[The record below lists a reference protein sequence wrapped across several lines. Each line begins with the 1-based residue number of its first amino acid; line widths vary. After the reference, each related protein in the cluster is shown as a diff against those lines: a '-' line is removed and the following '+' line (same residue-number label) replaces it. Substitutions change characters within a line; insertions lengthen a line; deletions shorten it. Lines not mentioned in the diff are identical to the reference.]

1 MKKLNKKRVAL
12 LTACVVSAVA
22 HMGFAAEAEDMDAYE
37 GADYVVT
44 ATKTQI
50 EKKEVPVAVEVIT
63 EQKIKD
69 LGAYSVQDALRL
81 AANVD
86 VQDNGMTGNQVQLRG
101 NSTMH
106 TLILIDGKRMA
117 AENTQSSQN
126 AYELKR
132 INISDVERIEVIRG
146 NGSALYGSDAMGGV
160 INIIT
165 KKATTPSISV
175 NMHTGT
181 KDEATSFMY
190 SSGKQGKLSLKLGG
204 GIEKVRK
211 IDSGVYKSYS
221 KDSRTGKITS
231 TDASSTNMYGTRRF
245 LNTGLNYAFDD
256 NHSLDFDMN
265 FMREQLKSFSW
276 NSMGTDYTNTGT
288 MAPFLTKQAAP
299 AALKAMLT
307 KPIAD
312 GGKFG
317 LTEGTP
323 RYTAMYNAMYDE
335 FYAQMLESMK
345 EKYGDMALP
354 VKYPMLSSHFYDNNR
369 SDYSLGYNGKD
380 GKHDYNFRT
389 YFSELRKENT
399 SWYKNLNTNATK
411 FVDFDMNNYKQ
422 LVVEGKDSYKM
433 DDSNTLTFG
442 AEYKKDT
449 MNGTHLQGR
458 GSGVHDITVNG
469 KSKTSS
475 EVSSETAA
483 VYLQDELKVGD
494 KLLLIPAVR
503 IDHHDSFGTH
513 TSPKLGA
520 TYKLSENAR
529 LKANWG
535 KGYRAPT
542 LYELYAQMEKVGM
555 APMPV
560 NVIGNPD
567 LQPEESTNFD
577 FGFEAEKG
585 KTTGK
590 VTYYHNKI
598 KNMIDGGDYDPVK
611 LAQNIIWSEYINR
624 GEVEI
629 SGLESEIG
637 YNFDEHW
644 SLRGVYNYM
653 DAKDLQSGERLAY
666 RARHNGLVQLTYTD
680 AKENPLTVNL
690 YNRYYFN
697 YHQTNSEGYQND
709 YSYSTTGLIVSKQFN
724 KNYRVY
730 AGVDN
735 IFNKS
740 FLYDTYH
747 TYSIDGRT
755 WRVGAEMT
763 F

>member
-1 MKKLNKKRVAL
+1 MRNLNKKKIAL
-12 LTACVVSAVA
+12 LTACVVSAVG
-22 HMGFAAEAEDMDAYE
+22 HMAFAAEADNYDEYS

-44 ATKTQI
+44 ATKTQL
-50 EKKEVPVAVEVIT
+50 EKKEVPQSVEVIT
-63 EQKIKD
+63 EQKIKE

-81 AANVD
+81 ANNID
-86 VQDNGMTGNQVQLRG
+86 VQDNGMTGNQVQMRG

-106 TLILIDGKRMA
+106 TLILVDGKRMA
-117 AENTQSSQN
+117 AENTQSSKN

-132 INISDVERIEVIRG
+132 INISDVERIEIIRS
-146 NGSALYGSDAMGGV
+146 NGSALYGSDAIGGV

-165 KKATTPSISV
+165 KKSTTPSISV

-190 SSGKQGKLSLKLGG
+190 SSGKQGKLSLKIGG

-211 IDSGVYKSYS
+211 LDSGVYKNYS
-221 KDSRTGKITS
+221 KNTTTGAVTS

-245 LNTGLNYAFDD
+245 LNTGLSYAFDD

-276 NSMGTDYTNTGT
+276 SSMATDYTETQMTTLLG
-288 MAPFLTKQAAP
+288 FLRKQAIAGGAP
-299 AALKAMLT
+299 AAMVNSQVFVNGLLK
-307 KPIAD
+307 K
-312 GGKFG
+312 G
-317 LTEGTP
+317 
-323 RYTAMYNAMYDE
+323 YTMEQLNA
-335 FYAQMLESMK
+335 SMPDPTTIK
-345 EKYGDMALP
+345 
-354 VKYPMLSSHFYDNNR
+354 KYPQLSSHFYDNTR

-389 YFSELRKENT
+389 YFSELRKDNT
-399 SWYKNLNTNATK
+399 SWYKNLNTNADK
-411 FVDFDMNNYKQ
+411 FVDFDQNNYKQ

-433 DDSNTLTFG
+433 DDNNTLTFG
-442 AEYKKDT
+442 AEYKKDI
-449 MNGTHLQGR
+449 MNGTHLKGR
-458 GSGVHDITVNG
+458 GTDQHDVTVNG

-483 VYLQDELKVGD
+483 VYLQNEWKIGD

-529 LKANWG
+529 MKANWG

-542 LYELYAQMEKVGM
+542 LYELYSQMEKVGM

-567 LQPEESTNFD
+567 LQPEKSTNFD

-585 KTTGK
+585 KVNGK

-598 KNMIDGGDYDPVK
+598 KNMIDGGDYDPDK
-611 LAQNIIWSEYINR
+611 LAQNIIWSKYINR

-629 SGLESEIG
+629 KGLESEIG

-644 SLRGVYNYM
+644 SVRGVYNYL
-653 DAKDLQSGERLAY
+653 DAKDLETGDRLAY
-666 RARHNGLVQLTYTD
+666 RARHNGLIQLTYTD

-697 YHQTNSEGYQND
+697 YHQSNTDGYQQD
-709 YSYSTTGLIVSKQFN
+709 YSYSTTGLTVSKQFN

>member
-1 MKKLNKKRVAL
+1 MRNLNKKKIAL
-12 LTACVVSAVA
+12 LTACVVSAVG
-22 HMGFAAEAEDMDAYE
+22 HMAFAAEADNYDEYS

-44 ATKTQI
+44 ATKTQL
-50 EKKEVPVAVEVIT
+50 EKKEVPQSVEVIT
-63 EQKIKD
+63 EQKIKE

-81 AANVD
+81 ANNID
-86 VQDNGMTGNQVQLRG
+86 VQDNGMTGNQVQMRG

-106 TLILIDGKRMA
+106 TLILVDGKRMA

-132 INISDVERIEVIRG
+132 INISDVERIEIIRS
-146 NGSALYGSDAMGGV
+146 NGSALYGSDAIGGV

-165 KKATTPSISV
+165 KKSTTPSISV

-190 SSGKQGKLSLKLGG
+190 SSGKQGKLSLKIGG

-211 IDSGVYKSYS
+211 LDSGVYKNYS
-221 KDSRTGKITS
+221 KNTTTGAVTS

-245 LNTGLNYAFDD
+245 LNTGLSYAFDD

-276 NSMGTDYTNTGT
+276 SSMATDYTETQMTTLLG
-288 MAPFLTKQAAP
+288 FLRKQAIAGGAP
-299 AALKAMLT
+299 AAMVNSQVFVNGLLK
-307 KPIAD
+307 K
-312 GGKFG
+312 G
-317 LTEGTP
+317 
-323 RYTAMYNAMYDE
+323 YTMEQLNA
-335 FYAQMLESMK
+335 SMPDPTTIK
-345 EKYGDMALP
+345 
-354 VKYPMLSSHFYDNNR
+354 KYPQLSSHFYDNTR

-389 YFSELRKENT
+389 YFSELRKDNT
-399 SWYKNLNTNATK
+399 SWYKNLNTNADK
-411 FVDFDMNNYKQ
+411 FVDFDQNNYKQ

-433 DDSNTLTFG
+433 DDNNTLTFG
-442 AEYKKDT
+442 AEYKKDI
-449 MNGTHLQGR
+449 MNGTHLKGR
-458 GSGVHDITVNG
+458 GTDQHDVTVNG

-483 VYLQDELKVGD
+483 VYLQNEWKIGD

-529 LKANWG
+529 VKANWG

-542 LYELYAQMEKVGM
+542 LYELYSQMEKVGM

-585 KTTGK
+585 KVNGK

-598 KNMIDGGDYDPVK
+598 KNMIDGGDYDPDK
-611 LAQNIIWSEYINR
+611 LAQNIIWSKYINR

-629 SGLESEIG
+629 KGLESEIG

-644 SLRGVYNYM
+644 SVRGVYNYL
-653 DAKDLQSGERLAY
+653 DAKDLETGDRLAY
-666 RARHNGLVQLTYTD
+666 RARHNGLIQLTYTD

-697 YHQTNSEGYQND
+697 YHQSNTDGYQQD
-709 YSYSTTGLIVSKQFN
+709 YSYSITGLTVSKQFN

>member
-1 MKKLNKKRVAL
+1 MRNLNKKKIAL
-12 LTACVVSAVA
+12 LTACVVSAVG
-22 HMGFAAEAEDMDAYE
+22 HMAFAAEADNYDEYS

-44 ATKTQI
+44 ATKTQL
-50 EKKEVPVAVEVIT
+50 EKKEVPQSVEVIT
-63 EQKIKD
+63 EQKIKE

-81 AANVD
+81 ANNID
-86 VQDNGMTGNQVQLRG
+86 VQDNGMTGNQVQMRG

-106 TLILIDGKRMA
+106 TLILVDGKRMA
-117 AENTQSSQN
+117 AENTQSSKN

-132 INISDVERIEVIRG
+132 INISDVERIEIIRS
-146 NGSALYGSDAMGGV
+146 NGSALYGSDAIGGV

-165 KKATTPSISV
+165 KKSTTPSISV

-190 SSGKQGKLSLKLGG
+190 SSGRQGKLSLKIGG

-211 IDSGVYKSYS
+211 LDSGVYKSYS
-221 KDSRTGKITS
+221 KNTKTGAVTS

-245 LNTGLNYAFDD
+245 LNTGLSYAFDD

-276 NSMGTDYTNTGT
+276 NSMATDYTETQMTTLLG
-288 MAPFLTKQAAP
+288 FLRKQAIAGGAP
-299 AALKAMLT
+299 AAMVNSQVFVK
-307 KPIAD
+307 
-312 GGKFG
+312 G
-317 LTEGTP
+317 LLNKG
-323 RYTAMYNAMYDE
+323 YTMEQLNA
-335 FYAQMLESMK
+335 SMPDPTTIK
-345 EKYGDMALP
+345 
-354 VKYPMLSSHFYDNNR
+354 KYPQISSHFYNNTR

-389 YFSELRKENT
+389 YFSELRKDNT
-399 SWYKNLNTNATK
+399 SWYKNLNTNADK
-411 FVDFDMNNYKQ
+411 FVDFDQNNYKQ

-433 DDSNTLTFG
+433 DDNNTLTFG
-442 AEYKKDT
+442 AEYKKDI
-449 MNGTHLQGR
+449 MNGTHLKGR
-458 GSGVHDITVNG
+458 GTDQHDVTVNG

-483 VYLQDELKVGD
+483 VYLQNEWKIGD

-529 LKANWG
+529 VKANWG

-542 LYELYAQMEKVGM
+542 LYELYSQMEKVGM

-585 KTTGK
+585 KVSGK
-590 VTYYHNKI
+590 VTYYQNKI
-598 KNMIDGGDYDPVK
+598 KNMIDGGDYDPDK
-611 LAQNIIWSEYINR
+611 LAQNIIWSKYINR

-629 SGLESEIG
+629 KGLESEIG

-644 SLRGVYNYM
+644 SVRGVYNYL
-653 DAKDLQSGERLAY
+653 DAKDLENGDRLAY
-666 RARHNGLVQLTYTD
+666 RARHNGLIQLTYTD

-697 YHQTNSEGYQND
+697 YHQSNTDGYQQD
-709 YSYSTTGLIVSKQFN
+709 YSYSTTGLTVSKQFN

>member
-1 MKKLNKKRVAL
+1 AL
-12 LTACVVSAVA
+12 LTACVVSAVG
-22 HMGFAAEAEDMDAYE
+22 HMAFAAEADNYDEYS

-44 ATKTQI
+44 ATKTQL
-50 EKKEVPVAVEVIT
+50 EKKEVPQSVEVIT
-63 EQKIKD
+63 EQKIKE

-81 AANVD
+81 ANNID

-106 TLILIDGKRMA
+106 TLILVDGKRMA

-132 INISDVERIEVIRG
+132 INISDVERIEIIRS
-146 NGSALYGSDAMGGV
+146 NGSALYGSDAIGGV

-165 KKATTPSISV
+165 KKSTTPSISV

-190 SSGKQGKLSLKLGG
+190 SSGKQGKLSLKIGG

-211 IDSGVYKSYS
+211 LDSGVYKNYS
-221 KDSRTGKITS
+221 KNTTTGAVTS

-245 LNTGLNYAFDD
+245 LNTGLSYAFDD

-276 NSMGTDYTNTGT
+276 NSMATDYTETQMTTLLG
-288 MAPFLTKQAAP
+288 FLRKQAIAGGAP
-299 AALKAMLT
+299 AAMVNSQAFVK
-307 KPIAD
+307 
-312 GGKFG
+312 G
-317 LTEGTP
+317 LLNKG
-323 RYTAMYNAMYDE
+323 YTMEQLNA
-335 FYAQMLESMK
+335 SMPDPTTIK
-345 EKYGDMALP
+345 
-354 VKYPMLSSHFYDNNR
+354 KYPQLSSHFYDNTR

-389 YFSELRKENT
+389 YFSELRKDNT
-399 SWYKNLNTNATK
+399 SWYKNLNTNADK
-411 FVDFDMNNYKQ
+411 FVDFDQNNYKQ

-433 DDSNTLTFG
+433 DDNNTLTFG
-442 AEYKKDT
+442 AEYKKDI
-449 MNGTHLQGR
+449 MNGTHLKGR
-458 GSGVHDITVNG
+458 GTDQHDVTVNG

-483 VYLQDELKVGD
+483 VYLQNEWKIGD

-529 LKANWG
+529 VKANWG

-542 LYELYAQMEKVGM
+542 LYELYSQMEKVGM

-585 KTTGK
+585 KVSGK
-590 VTYYHNKI
+590 VTYYQNKI
-598 KNMIDGGDYDPVK
+598 KNMIDGGDYDPDK
-611 LAQNIIWSEYINR
+611 LAQNIIWSKYINR

-629 SGLESEIG
+629 KGLESEIG

-644 SLRGVYNYM
+644 SVRGVYNYL
-653 DAKDLQSGERLAY
+653 DAKDLETGDRLAY
-666 RARHNGLVQLTYTD
+666 RARHNGLIQLTYTD

-697 YHQTNSEGYQND
+697 YHQSNTDGYQQD

>member
-1 MKKLNKKRVAL
+1 MRNLNKKKIAL
-12 LTACVVSAVA
+12 LTACVVSAVG
-22 HMGFAAEAEDMDAYE
+22 HMAFAAEADNYDEYS

-63 EQKIKD
+63 AQKIKD

-81 AANVD
+81 ASNVD
-86 VQDNGMTGNQVQLRG
+86 VQDNGMTGNQVMLRG
-101 NSTMH
+101 NDTMH

-132 INISDVERIEVIRG
+132 INIADVERIEVIRG

-165 KKATTPSISV
+165 KKATTPSMSIA
-175 NMHTGT
+175 MHTGS
-181 KDEATSFMY
+181 KDEATSFSY
-190 SSGKQGKLSLKLGG
+190 ASGRQGKVAVKIGG

-221 KDSRTGKITS
+221 SKGKQSDEIGKYN
-231 TDASSTNMYGTRRF
+231 DASTTNMYGTRRF
-245 LNTGLNYAFDD
+245 LNTGINYAFDD
-256 NHSLDFDMN
+256 NHDLDFTMN
-265 FMREQLKSFSW
+265 FMREQLKSDSW
-276 NSMGTDYTNTGT
+276 NSYGADYTNCQMTTLGE
-288 MAPFLTKQAAP
+288 FI
-299 AALKAMLT
+299 KAMTGKDLST
-307 KPIAD
+307 MPPDVANKILA
-312 GGKFG
+312 KFG
-317 LTEGTP
+317 D
-323 RYTAMYNAMYDE
+323 YTVDNLND
-335 FYAQMLESMK
+335 SMPNPMTIQ
-345 EKYGDMALP
+345 Y
-354 VKYPMLSSHFYDNNR
+354 YPMRSLHFYDNNR
-369 SDYSLGYNGKD
+369 SDFSLGFNGKD
-380 GKHDYNFRT
+380 GKHDYNVRA

-399 SWYKNLNTNATK
+399 SHYINLNTNTK
-411 FVDFDMNNYKQ
+411 KDVDFDQNNYKQ

-433 DDSNTLTFG
+433 DDNNTLTWG

-449 MNGTHLQGR
+449 MDGTHLR
-458 GSGVHDITVNG
+458 DSGSNLKYLTINGIT
-469 KSKTSS
+469 KPSS
-475 EVSSETAA
+475 EVSSETVAL
-483 VYLQDELKVGD
+483 YLQDELRVGN

-503 IDHHDSFGTH
+503 VDHHDSFGTH
-513 TSPKLGA
+513 TSPKIGA
-520 TYKLSENAR
+520 TYSMSDNAR
-529 LKANWG
+529 IKANYG

-542 LYELYAQMEKVGM
+542 LYELYSKMEKSGM
-555 APMPV
+555 APMTV
-560 NVIGNPD
+560 HVLGNPD
-567 LQPEESTNFD
+567 LNPETSTNFD
-577 FGFEAEKG
+577 LGFETELG
-585 KTTGK
+585 KLNSK
-590 VTYYHNKI
+590 VTYYHNDI
-598 KNMIDGGDYDPVK
+598 KNMIDGDDYTGPETIT
-611 LAQNIIWSEYINR
+611 NPGIWSKYVNY
-624 GEVEI
+624 GKVKI
-629 SGLESEIG
+629 SGLETEFG

-644 SLRGVYNYM
+644 SLRTVYNYL
-653 DAKDLQSGERLAY
+653 DAKDQQSGNRLAY
-666 RARHNGLVQLTYTD
+666 RARHNGLVQLTWTD

-690 YNRYYFN
+690 YNRYYFD
-697 YHQTNSEGYQND
+697 YHQSNSANYQHD
-709 YSYSTTGLIVSKQFN
+709 YSFSTTGLTVSKQFN

>member
-1 MKKLNKKRVAL
+1 MRNLNKKKIAL
-12 LTACVVSAVA
+12 LTACVVSAVG
-22 HMGFAAEAEDMDAYE
+22 HMAFAAEADDYDEYS

-44 ATKTQI
+44 ATKTQL
-50 EKKEVPVAVEVIT
+50 EKKEVPQSVEVIT
-63 EQKIKD
+63 EQKIKE

-81 AANVD
+81 ANNID

-106 TLILIDGKRMA
+106 TLILVDGKRMA

-132 INISDVERIEVIRG
+132 INISDVERIEIIRS
-146 NGSALYGSDAMGGV
+146 NGSALYGSDAIGGV

-165 KKATTPSISV
+165 KKSTTPSISV

-190 SSGKQGKLSLKLGG
+190 SSGKQGKLSLKIGG

-211 IDSGVYKSYS
+211 LDSGVYKNYS
-221 KDSRTGKITS
+221 KNTTTGAVTS

-245 LNTGLNYAFDD
+245 LNTGLSYAFDD

-276 NSMGTDYTNTGT
+276 NNMATDYTETQMTTLLG
-288 MAPFLTKQAAP
+288 FLRKQAIAGGAP
-299 AALKAMLT
+299 AAMVNSQAFVK
-307 KPIAD
+307 
-312 GGKFG
+312 G
-317 LTEGTP
+317 LLNKG
-323 RYTAMYNAMYDE
+323 YTMEQLNA
-335 FYAQMLESMK
+335 SMPDPTTIK
-345 EKYGDMALP
+345 
-354 VKYPMLSSHFYDNNR
+354 KYPQLSSHFYDNTR

-389 YFSELRKENT
+389 YFSELRKDNT
-399 SWYKNLNTNATK
+399 SWYKNLNTNADK
-411 FVDFDMNNYKQ
+411 FVDFDQNNYKQ

-433 DDSNTLTFG
+433 DDNNTLTFG
-442 AEYKKDT
+442 AEYKKDI
-449 MNGTHLQGR
+449 MNGTHLKGR
-458 GSGVHDITVNG
+458 GTDQHDVTVNG

-483 VYLQDELKVGD
+483 VYLQNEWKIGD

-529 LKANWG
+529 VKANWG

-542 LYELYAQMEKVGM
+542 LYELYSQMEKVGM

-585 KTTGK
+585 KVSGK
-590 VTYYHNKI
+590 VTYYQNKI
-598 KNMIDGGDYDPVK
+598 KNMIDGGDYDPDK

-629 SGLESEIG
+629 KGLESEIG

-644 SLRGVYNYM
+644 SVRGVYNYL
-653 DAKDLQSGERLAY
+653 DAKDLETGDRLAY
-666 RARHNGLVQLTYTD
+666 RARHNGLIQLTYTD

-697 YHQTNSEGYQND
+697 YHQSNTDGYQQD
-709 YSYSTTGLIVSKQFN
+709 YSYSTTGLTVSKQFN

>member
-1 MKKLNKKRVAL
+1 MRNLNKKKIAL
-12 LTACVVSAVA
+12 LTACVVSAVG
-22 HMGFAAEAEDMDAYE
+22 HMAFAAEADDYDEYS

-44 ATKTQI
+44 ATKTQL
-50 EKKEVPVAVEVIT
+50 EKKEVPQSVEVIT
-63 EQKIKD
+63 EQKIKE

-81 AANVD
+81 ANNID

-106 TLILIDGKRMA
+106 TLILVDGKRMA

-132 INISDVERIEVIRG
+132 INISDVERIEIIRS
-146 NGSALYGSDAMGGV
+146 NGFALYGSDAIGGV

-165 KKATTPSISV
+165 KKSTTPSISV

-190 SSGKQGKLSLKLGG
+190 SSGKQGKLSLKIGG

-211 IDSGVYKSYS
+211 LDSGVYKNYS
-221 KDSRTGKITS
+221 KNTTTGAVTS

-245 LNTGLNYAFDD
+245 LNTGLSYAFDD

-276 NSMGTDYTNTGT
+276 NSMATDYTETQMTTLLG
-288 MAPFLTKQAAP
+288 FLRKQAIAGGAP
-299 AALKAMLT
+299 AAMVNSQAFVK
-307 KPIAD
+307 
-312 GGKFG
+312 G
-317 LTEGTP
+317 LLNKG
-323 RYTAMYNAMYDE
+323 YTMEQLNA
-335 FYAQMLESMK
+335 SMPDPTTIK
-345 EKYGDMALP
+345 
-354 VKYPMLSSHFYDNNR
+354 KYPQLSSHFYDNTR

-389 YFSELRKENT
+389 YFSELRKDNT
-399 SWYKNLNTNATK
+399 SWYKNLNTNADK
-411 FVDFDMNNYKQ
+411 FVDFDQNNYKQ

-433 DDSNTLTFG
+433 DDNNTLTFG
-442 AEYKKDT
+442 AEYKKDI
-449 MNGTHLQGR
+449 MNGTHLKGR
-458 GSGVHDITVNG
+458 GTDQHDVTVNG

-483 VYLQDELKVGD
+483 VYLQNEWKIGD

-529 LKANWG
+529 VKANWG

-542 LYELYAQMEKVGM
+542 LYELYSQMEKVGM

-585 KTTGK
+585 KVSGK
-590 VTYYHNKI
+590 VTYYQNKI
-598 KNMIDGGDYDPVK
+598 KNMIDGGDYDPDK

-629 SGLESEIG
+629 KGLESEIG

-644 SLRGVYNYM
+644 SVRGVYNYL
-653 DAKDLQSGERLAY
+653 DAKDLETGDRLAY
-666 RARHNGLVQLTYTD
+666 RARHNGLIQLTYTD

-697 YHQTNSEGYQND
+697 YHQSNTDGYQQD
-709 YSYSTTGLIVSKQFN
+709 YSYSTTGLTVSKQFN

>member
-1 MKKLNKKRVAL
+1 MRNLNKKKIAL
-12 LTACVVSAVA
+12 LTACVVSAVG
-22 HMGFAAEAEDMDAYE
+22 HMAFAAEADNYDEYS

-44 ATKTQI
+44 ATKTQL
-50 EKKEVPVAVEVIT
+50 EKKEVPQSVEVIT
-63 EQKIKD
+63 EQKIKE

-81 AANVD
+81 ANNID
-86 VQDNGMTGNQVQLRG
+86 VQDNGMTGNQVQMRG

-106 TLILIDGKRMA
+106 TLILVDGKRMA

-132 INISDVERIEVIRG
+132 INISDVERIEIIRS
-146 NGSALYGSDAMGGV
+146 NGSALYGSDAIGGV

-165 KKATTPSISV
+165 KKSTTPSISV

-190 SSGKQGKLSLKLGG
+190 SSGKQGKLSLKIGG

-211 IDSGVYKSYS
+211 LDSGVYKNYS
-221 KDSRTGKITS
+221 KNTTTGAVTS

-245 LNTGLNYAFDD
+245 LNTGLSYAFDD

-276 NSMGTDYTNTGT
+276 NSMATDYTETQMTTLLG
-288 MAPFLTKQAAP
+288 FLRKQAIAGGAP
-299 AALKAMLT
+299 AAMVNSQVFVNGLLK
-307 KPIAD
+307 K
-312 GGKFG
+312 G
-317 LTEGTP
+317 
-323 RYTAMYNAMYDE
+323 YTMEQLNA
-335 FYAQMLESMK
+335 SMPDPTTIK
-345 EKYGDMALP
+345 
-354 VKYPMLSSHFYDNNR
+354 KYPQLSSHFYDNTR

-389 YFSELRKENT
+389 YFSELRKDNT
-399 SWYKNLNTNATK
+399 SWYKNLNTNADK
-411 FVDFDMNNYKQ
+411 FVDFDQNNYKE

-433 DDSNTLTFG
+433 DDNNTLTFG
-442 AEYKKDT
+442 AEYKKDI
-449 MNGTHLQGR
+449 MNGTHLKGR
-458 GSGVHDITVNG
+458 GTDQHDVTVNG
-469 KSKTSS
+469 KSKISS

-483 VYLQDELKVGD
+483 VYLQNEWKIGD

-529 LKANWG
+529 VKANWG

-542 LYELYAQMEKVGM
+542 LYELYSQMEKVGM

-585 KTTGK
+585 KVNGK

-598 KNMIDGGDYDPVK
+598 KNMIDGGDYDPDK
-611 LAQNIIWSEYINR
+611 LAQNIIWSKYINR

-629 SGLESEIG
+629 KGLESEIG

-644 SLRGVYNYM
+644 SVRGVYNYL
-653 DAKDLQSGERLAY
+653 DAKDLETGDRLAY
-666 RARHNGLVQLTYTD
+666 RARHNGLIQLTYTD

-697 YHQTNSEGYQND
+697 YHQSNTDGYQQD

>member
-1 MKKLNKKRVAL
+1 MRNLNKKKIAL
-12 LTACVVSAVA
+12 LTACVVSAVG
-22 HMGFAAEAEDMDAYE
+22 HMAFAAEADNYDEYS

-44 ATKTQI
+44 ATKTQL
-50 EKKEVPVAVEVIT
+50 EKKEVPQSVEVIT
-63 EQKIKD
+63 EQKIKE

-81 AANVD
+81 ANNID
-86 VQDNGMTGNQVQLRG
+86 VQDNGMTGNQVQMRG

-106 TLILIDGKRMA
+106 TLILVDGKRMA

-132 INISDVERIEVIRG
+132 INISDVERIEIIRS
-146 NGSALYGSDAMGGV
+146 NGSALYGSDAIGGV

-165 KKATTPSISV
+165 QKSTTPSINV

-190 SSGKQGKLSLKLGG
+190 SSGKQGKLSLKIGG

-211 IDSGVYKSYS
+211 LDSGVYKSYS
-221 KDSRTGKITS
+221 KNTKTGAVTS

-245 LNTGLNYAFDD
+245 LNTGLSYAFDD

-276 NSMGTDYTNTGT
+276 NSMATDYTETQMTT
-288 MAPFLTKQAAP
+288 MLAFLRKNAIAGGAP
-299 AALKAMLT
+299 AAVVNSQAFIDKLLAK
-307 KPIAD
+307 
-312 GGKFG
+312 G
-317 LTEGTP
+317 
-323 RYTAMYNAMYDE
+323 YTMEQLNA
-335 FYAQMLESMK
+335 SMPDPTTIK
-345 EKYGDMALP
+345 
-354 VKYPMLSSHFYDNNR
+354 KYPQISSHFYNNTR

-389 YFSELRKENT
+389 YFSELRKDNT
-399 SWYKNLNTNATK
+399 SWYKNLNTNADK
-411 FVDFDMNNYKQ
+411 FVDFDQNNYKQ

-433 DDSNTLTFG
+433 DDNNTLTFG
-442 AEYKKDT
+442 AEYKKDI
-449 MNGTHLQGR
+449 MNGTHLKGR
-458 GSGVHDITVNG
+458 GTDQNDVTVNG

-483 VYLQDELKVGD
+483 VYLQNEWKIGD

-529 LKANWG
+529 VKANWG

-542 LYELYAQMEKVGM
+542 LYELYSQMEKVGM

-585 KTTGK
+585 KVSGK
-590 VTYYHNKI
+590 VTYYQNKI
-598 KNMIDGGDYDPVK
+598 KNMIDGGDYDPDK
-611 LAQNIIWSEYINR
+611 LAQNIIWSKYINR

-629 SGLESEIG
+629 KGLESEIG

-644 SLRGVYNYM
+644 SVRGVYNYL
-653 DAKDLQSGERLAY
+653 DAKDLENGDRLAY
-666 RARHNGLVQLTYTD
+666 RARHNGLIQLTYTD

-697 YHQTNSEGYQND
+697 YHQSNTDGYQQD
-709 YSYSTTGLIVSKQFN
+709 YSYSTTGLTVSKQFN

>member
-1 MKKLNKKRVAL
+1 MRNLNKKKIAL
-12 LTACVVSAVA
+12 LTACVVSAVG
-22 HMGFAAEAEDMDAYE
+22 HMAFAAEADNYDEYS

-44 ATKTQI
+44 ATKTQL
-50 EKKEVPVAVEVIT
+50 EKKEVPQSVEVIT
-63 EQKIKD
+63 EQKIKE

-81 AANVD
+81 ANNID
-86 VQDNGMTGNQVQLRG
+86 VQDNGMTGNQVQMRG

-106 TLILIDGKRMA
+106 TLILVDGKRMA
-117 AENTQSSQN
+117 AENTQSSKN

-132 INISDVERIEVIRG
+132 INISDVERIEIIRS
-146 NGSALYGSDAMGGV
+146 NGSALYGSDAIGGV

-165 KKATTPSISV
+165 KKSTTPSISV

-190 SSGKQGKLSLKLGG
+190 SSGKQGKLSLKIGG

-211 IDSGVYKSYS
+211 LDSGVYKNYS
-221 KDSRTGKITS
+221 KNTTTGAVTS

-245 LNTGLNYAFDD
+245 LNTGLSYAFDD

-276 NSMGTDYTNTGT
+276 SSMATDYTETQMTTLLG
-288 MAPFLTKQAAP
+288 FLRKQAIAGGAP
-299 AALKAMLT
+299 AAMVNSQVFVNGLLK
-307 KPIAD
+307 K
-312 GGKFG
+312 G
-317 LTEGTP
+317 
-323 RYTAMYNAMYDE
+323 YTMEQLNA
-335 FYAQMLESMK
+335 SMPDPTTIK
-345 EKYGDMALP
+345 
-354 VKYPMLSSHFYDNNR
+354 KYPQLSSHFYDNTR

-389 YFSELRKENT
+389 YFSELRKDNT
-399 SWYKNLNTNATK
+399 SWYKNLNTNADK
-411 FVDFDMNNYKQ
+411 FVDFDQNNYKE

-433 DDSNTLTFG
+433 DDNNTLTFG
-442 AEYKKDT
+442 AEYKKDI
-449 MNGTHLQGR
+449 MNGTHLKGR
-458 GSGVHDITVNG
+458 GTDQHDVTVNG
-469 KSKTSS
+469 KSKISS

-483 VYLQDELKVGD
+483 VYLQNEWKIGD

-529 LKANWG
+529 VKANWG

-542 LYELYAQMEKVGM
+542 LYELYSQMEKVGM

-567 LQPEESTNFD
+567 LQPEKSTNFD

-585 KTTGK
+585 KVNGK

-598 KNMIDGGDYDPVK
+598 KNMIDGGDYDPDK
-611 LAQNIIWSEYINR
+611 LAQNIIWSKYINR

-629 SGLESEIG
+629 KGLESEIG

-644 SLRGVYNYM
+644 SVRGVYNYL
-653 DAKDLQSGERLAY
+653 DAKDLETGDRLAY
-666 RARHNGLVQLTYTD
+666 RARHNGLIQLTYTD

-697 YHQTNSEGYQND
+697 YHQSNTDGYQQD
-709 YSYSTTGLIVSKQFN
+709 YSYSTTGLTVSKQFN

-747 TYSIDGRT
+747 TYSIDGHT

>member
-1 MKKLNKKRVAL
+1 MRNLNKKKIAL
-12 LTACVVSAVA
+12 LTACVVSAVG
-22 HMGFAAEAEDMDAYE
+22 HMAFAAEADNYDEYS

-44 ATKTQI
+44 ATKTQL
-50 EKKEVPVAVEVIT
+50 EKKEVPQSVEVIT
-63 EQKIKD
+63 EQKIKE

-81 AANVD
+81 ANNID
-86 VQDNGMTGNQVQLRG
+86 VQDNGMTGNQVQMRG

-106 TLILIDGKRMA
+106 TLILVDGKRMA
-117 AENTQSSQN
+117 AENTQSSKN

-132 INISDVERIEVIRG
+132 INISDVERIEIIRS
-146 NGSALYGSDAMGGV
+146 NGSALYGSDAIGGV

-165 KKATTPSISV
+165 KKSTTPSISV

-190 SSGKQGKLSLKLGG
+190 SSGKQGKLSLKIGG

-211 IDSGVYKSYS
+211 LDSGVYKNYS
-221 KDSRTGKITS
+221 KNTTTGAVTS

-245 LNTGLNYAFDD
+245 LNTGLSYAFDD

-276 NSMGTDYTNTGT
+276 SSMATDYTETQMTTLLG
-288 MAPFLTKQAAP
+288 FLRKQAIAGGAP
-299 AALKAMLT
+299 AAMVNSQVFVNGLLK
-307 KPIAD
+307 K
-312 GGKFG
+312 G
-317 LTEGTP
+317 
-323 RYTAMYNAMYDE
+323 YTMEQLNA
-335 FYAQMLESMK
+335 SMPDPTTIK
-345 EKYGDMALP
+345 
-354 VKYPMLSSHFYDNNR
+354 KYPQLSSHFYDNTR

-389 YFSELRKENT
+389 YFSELRKDNT
-399 SWYKNLNTNATK
+399 SWYKNLNTNADK
-411 FVDFDMNNYKQ
+411 FVDFDQNNYKQ

-433 DDSNTLTFG
+433 DDNNTLTFG
-442 AEYKKDT
+442 AEYKKDI
-449 MNGTHLQGR
+449 MNGTHLKGR
-458 GSGVHDITVNG
+458 GTDQHDVTVNG

-483 VYLQDELKVGD
+483 VYLQDEWKLGD

-529 LKANWG
+529 VKANWG

-542 LYELYAQMEKVGM
+542 LYELYSQMEKVGM

-560 NVIGNPD
+560 NVIGNPN

-585 KTTGK
+585 KVNGK

-598 KNMIDGGDYDPVK
+598 KNMIDGGDYDPDK

-624 GEVEI
+624 GKVEI
-629 SGLESEIG
+629 KGLESEIG

-644 SLRGVYNYM
+644 SVRGVYNYL
-653 DAKDLQSGERLAY
+653 DAKDLETGDRLAY
-666 RARHNGLVQLTYTD
+666 RARHNGLIQLTYTD

-697 YHQTNSEGYQND
+697 YHQSNTDGYQQD
-709 YSYSTTGLIVSKQFN
+709 YSYSTTGLTVSKQFN

>member
-1 MKKLNKKRVAL
+1 MRNLNKKKIAL
-12 LTACVVSAVA
+12 LTACVVSAVG
-22 HMGFAAEAEDMDAYE
+22 HMAFAAEADNYDEYS

-44 ATKTQI
+44 ATKTQL
-50 EKKEVPVAVEVIT
+50 EKKEVPQSVEVIT
-63 EQKIKD
+63 EQKIKE

-81 AANVD
+81 ANNID

-106 TLILIDGKRMA
+106 TLILVDGKRMA

-132 INISDVERIEVIRG
+132 INISDVERIEIIRS
-146 NGSALYGSDAMGGV
+146 NGSALYGSDAIGGV

-165 KKATTPSISV
+165 KKSTTPSISV

-190 SSGKQGKLSLKLGG
+190 SSGKQGKLSLKIGG

-211 IDSGVYKSYS
+211 LDSGVYKNYS
-221 KDSRTGKITS
+221 KNKTTGAVTS

-245 LNTGLNYAFDD
+245 LNTGLSYAFDD

-276 NSMGTDYTNTGT
+276 NSMATDYTETQMTTLLG
-288 MAPFLTKQAAP
+288 FLRKQAIAGGAP
-299 AALKAMLT
+299 AAMVNSQAFVNGLLK
-307 KPIAD
+307 K
-312 GGKFG
+312 G
-317 LTEGTP
+317 
-323 RYTAMYNAMYDE
+323 YTMEQLNA
-335 FYAQMLESMK
+335 SMPDPTTIK
-345 EKYGDMALP
+345 
-354 VKYPMLSSHFYDNNR
+354 KYPQLSSHFYDNTR

-389 YFSELRKENT
+389 YFSELRKDNT
-399 SWYKNLNTNATK
+399 SWYKNLNTNADK
-411 FVDFDMNNYKQ
+411 FVDFDQNNYKQ

-433 DDSNTLTFG
+433 DDNNTLTFG
-442 AEYKKDT
+442 AEYKKDI
-449 MNGTHLQGR
+449 MNGTHLKGR
-458 GSGVHDITVNG
+458 GTDQHDVTVNG

-483 VYLQDELKVGD
+483 VYLQNEWKIGD

-529 LKANWG
+529 VKANWG

-542 LYELYAQMEKVGM
+542 LYELYSQMEKVGM

-560 NVIGNPD
+560 NVIGNPN

-585 KTTGK
+585 KVNGK

-598 KNMIDGGDYDPVK
+598 KNMIDGGDYDPDK

-629 SGLESEIG
+629 KGLESEIG

-644 SLRGVYNYM
+644 SVRGVYNYL
-653 DAKDLQSGERLAY
+653 DAKDLETGDRLAY
-666 RARHNGLVQLTYTD
+666 RARHNGLLQLTYTD

-697 YHQTNSEGYQND
+697 YHQSNTDGYQQD
-709 YSYSTTGLIVSKQFN
+709 YSYSTTGLTVSKQFN
-724 KNYRVY
+724 KNYRAY

>member
-1 MKKLNKKRVAL
+1 MRNLNKKKIAL
-12 LTACVVSAVA
+12 LTACVVSAVG
-22 HMGFAAEAEDMDAYE
+22 HMAFAAEADNYDEYS

-44 ATKTQI
+44 ATKTQL
-50 EKKEVPVAVEVIT
+50 EKKEVPQSVEVIT
-63 EQKIKD
+63 EQKIKE

-81 AANVD
+81 ANNID
-86 VQDNGMTGNQVQLRG
+86 VQDNGMTGNQVQMRG

-106 TLILIDGKRMA
+106 TLILVDGKRMA
-117 AENTQSSQN
+117 AENTQSSKN

-132 INISDVERIEVIRG
+132 INISDVERIEIIRS
-146 NGSALYGSDAMGGV
+146 NGSALYGSDAIGGV

-165 KKATTPSISV
+165 KKSTTPSISV

-190 SSGKQGKLSLKLGG
+190 SSGKQGKLSLKIGG

-211 IDSGVYKSYS
+211 LDSGVYKNYS
-221 KDSRTGKITS
+221 KNTTTGAVTS

-245 LNTGLNYAFDD
+245 LNTGLSYAFDD

-276 NSMGTDYTNTGT
+276 SSMATDYTETQMT
-288 MAPFLTKQAAP
+288 TFLGFLRKQAIAGGAP
-299 AALKAMLT
+299 AAMVNSQVFVNGLLK
-307 KPIAD
+307 K
-312 GGKFG
+312 G
-317 LTEGTP
+317 
-323 RYTAMYNAMYDE
+323 YTMEQLNA
-335 FYAQMLESMK
+335 SMPDPTTIK
-345 EKYGDMALP
+345 
-354 VKYPMLSSHFYDNNR
+354 KYPQLSSHFYDNTR

-389 YFSELRKENT
+389 YFSELRKDNT
-399 SWYKNLNTNATK
+399 SWYKNLNTNADK
-411 FVDFDMNNYKQ
+411 FVDFDQNNYKE

-433 DDSNTLTFG
+433 DDNNTLTFG
-442 AEYKKDT
+442 AEYKKDI
-449 MNGTHLQGR
+449 MNGTHLKGR
-458 GSGVHDITVNG
+458 GTDQHDVTVNG
-469 KSKTSS
+469 KSKISS

-483 VYLQDELKVGD
+483 VYLQNEWKIGD

-529 LKANWG
+529 VKANWG

-542 LYELYAQMEKVGM
+542 LYELYSQMEKVGM

-585 KTTGK
+585 KVNGK

-598 KNMIDGGDYDPVK
+598 KNMIDGGDYDPDK
-611 LAQNIIWSEYINR
+611 LAQNIIWSKYINR

-629 SGLESEIG
+629 KGLESEIG

-644 SLRGVYNYM
+644 SVRGVYNYL
-653 DAKDLQSGERLAY
+653 DAKDLETGDRLAY
-666 RARHNGLVQLTYTD
+666 RARHNGLIQLTYTD

-697 YHQTNSEGYQND
+697 YHQSNTDGYQQD
-709 YSYSTTGLIVSKQFN
+709 YSYSTTGLTVSKQFN

-747 TYSIDGRT
+747 TYSIDGHT

>member
-1 MKKLNKKRVAL
+1 MRNLNKKKIAL
-12 LTACVVSAVA
+12 LTACVVSAVG
-22 HMGFAAEAEDMDAYE
+22 HMAFAAEADNYDEYS

-44 ATKTQI
+44 ATKTQL
-50 EKKEVPVAVEVIT
+50 EKKEVPQSVEVIT
-63 EQKIKD
+63 EQKIKE

-81 AANVD
+81 ANNID

-106 TLILIDGKRMA
+106 TLILVDGKRMA

-132 INISDVERIEVIRG
+132 INISDVERIEIIRS
-146 NGSALYGSDAMGGV
+146 NGSALYGSDAIGGV

-165 KKATTPSISV
+165 KKSTTPSISV

-190 SSGKQGKLSLKLGG
+190 SSGKQGKLSLKIGG

-211 IDSGVYKSYS
+211 LDSGVYKNYS
-221 KDSRTGKITS
+221 KNTTTGAVTS

-245 LNTGLNYAFDD
+245 LNTGLSYAFDD

-276 NSMGTDYTNTGT
+276 NSMATDYTETQMTTLLG
-288 MAPFLTKQAAP
+288 FLRKQAIAGGAP
-299 AALKAMLT
+299 AAMVNSQAFVK
-307 KPIAD
+307 
-312 GGKFG
+312 G
-317 LTEGTP
+317 LLNKG
-323 RYTAMYNAMYDE
+323 YTMEQLNA
-335 FYAQMLESMK
+335 SMPDPTTIK
-345 EKYGDMALP
+345 
-354 VKYPMLSSHFYDNNR
+354 KYPQLSSHFYDNTR

-389 YFSELRKENT
+389 YFSELRKDNT
-399 SWYKNLNTNATK
+399 SWYKNLNTNADK
-411 FVDFDMNNYKQ
+411 FVDFDQNNYKQ

-433 DDSNTLTFG
+433 DDNNTLTFG
-442 AEYKKDT
+442 AEYKKDI
-449 MNGTHLQGR
+449 MNGTHLKGR
-458 GSGVHDITVNG
+458 GTDQHDVTVNG

-483 VYLQDELKVGD
+483 VYLQNEWKIGD

-529 LKANWG
+529 VKANWG

-542 LYELYAQMEKVGM
+542 LYELYSQMEKVGM

-585 KTTGK
+585 KVSGK
-590 VTYYHNKI
+590 VTYYQNKI
-598 KNMIDGGDYDPVK
+598 KNMIDGGDYDPDK
-611 LAQNIIWSEYINR
+611 LAQNIIWSKYINR

-629 SGLESEIG
+629 KGLESEID

-644 SLRGVYNYM
+644 SVRGVYNYL
-653 DAKDLQSGERLAY
+653 DAKDLETGDRLAY
-666 RARHNGLVQLTYTD
+666 RARHNGLIQLTYTD

-697 YHQTNSEGYQND
+697 YHQSNTDGYQQD

>member
-1 MKKLNKKRVAL
+1 MRNLNKKKIAL
-12 LTACVVSAVA
+12 LTACVVSAVG
-22 HMGFAAEAEDMDAYE
+22 HMAFAAEADNYDEYS

-44 ATKTQI
+44 ATKTQL
-50 EKKEVPVAVEVIT
+50 EKKEVPQSVEVIT
-63 EQKIKD
+63 EQKIKE

-81 AANVD
+81 ANNID
-86 VQDNGMTGNQVQLRG
+86 VQDNGMTGNQVQMRG

-106 TLILIDGKRMA
+106 TLILVDGKRMA

-132 INISDVERIEVIRG
+132 INISDVERIEIIRS
-146 NGSALYGSDAMGGV
+146 NGSALYGSDAIGGV

-165 KKATTPSISV
+165 KKSTTPSISV

-190 SSGKQGKLSLKLGG
+190 SSGKQGKLSLKIGG

-211 IDSGVYKSYS
+211 LDSGVYKNYS
-221 KDSRTGKITS
+221 KNTTTGAVTS

-245 LNTGLNYAFDD
+245 LNTGLSYAFDD

-276 NSMGTDYTNTGT
+276 SSMATDYTETQMTTLLG
-288 MAPFLTKQAAP
+288 FLRKQAIAGGAP
-299 AALKAMLT
+299 AAMVNSQVFVNGLLK
-307 KPIAD
+307 K
-312 GGKFG
+312 G
-317 LTEGTP
+317 
-323 RYTAMYNAMYDE
+323 YTMEQLNA
-335 FYAQMLESMK
+335 SMPDPTTIK
-345 EKYGDMALP
+345 
-354 VKYPMLSSHFYDNNR
+354 KYPQLSSHFYDNTR

-389 YFSELRKENT
+389 YFSELRKDNT
-399 SWYKNLNTNATK
+399 SWYKNLNTNADK
-411 FVDFDMNNYKQ
+411 FVDFDQNNYKQ

-433 DDSNTLTFG
+433 DDNNTLTFG
-442 AEYKKDT
+442 AEYKKDI
-449 MNGTHLQGR
+449 MNGTHLKGR
-458 GSGVHDITVNG
+458 GTDQHDVTVNG
-469 KSKTSS
+469 KSKASS

-483 VYLQDELKVGD
+483 VYLQNEWKIGD

-529 LKANWG
+529 MKANWG

-542 LYELYAQMEKVGM
+542 LYELYSQMEKVGM

-585 KTTGK
+585 KVNGK

-598 KNMIDGGDYDPVK
+598 KNMIDGGDYDPDK
-611 LAQNIIWSEYINR
+611 LAQNIIWSKYINR

-629 SGLESEIG
+629 KGLESEIG

-644 SLRGVYNYM
+644 SVRGVYNYL
-653 DAKDLQSGERLAY
+653 DAKDLETGDRLAY
-666 RARHNGLVQLTYTD
+666 RARHNGLIQLTYTD

-697 YHQTNSEGYQND
+697 YHQSNTDGYQQD
-709 YSYSTTGLIVSKQFN
+709 YSYSTTGLTVSKQFN

>member
-1 MKKLNKKRVAL
+1 MRNLNKKKIAL
-12 LTACVVSAVA
+12 LTACVVSAVG
-22 HMGFAAEAEDMDAYE
+22 HMAFAAEADNYDEYS

-44 ATKTQI
+44 ATKTQL
-50 EKKEVPVAVEVIT
+50 EKKEVPQSVEVIT
-63 EQKIKD
+63 EQKIKE

-81 AANVD
+81 ANNID

-106 TLILIDGKRMA
+106 TLILVDGKRMA

-132 INISDVERIEVIRG
+132 INISDVERIEIIRS
-146 NGSALYGSDAMGGV
+146 NGSALYGSDAIGGV

-165 KKATTPSISV
+165 KKSTTPSISV

-190 SSGKQGKLSLKLGG
+190 SSGKQGKLSLKIGG

-211 IDSGVYKSYS
+211 LDSGVYKNYS
-221 KDSRTGKITS
+221 KNTMTGAVTS

-245 LNTGLNYAFDD
+245 LNTGLSYAFDD

-276 NSMGTDYTNTGT
+276 NSMATDYTETQMTTLLG
-288 MAPFLTKQAAP
+288 FLRKQAIAGGAP
-299 AALKAMLT
+299 AAMVNSQAFVNGLLK
-307 KPIAD
+307 K
-312 GGKFG
+312 G
-317 LTEGTP
+317 
-323 RYTAMYNAMYDE
+323 YTMEQLNA
-335 FYAQMLESMK
+335 SMPDPTTIK
-345 EKYGDMALP
+345 
-354 VKYPMLSSHFYDNNR
+354 KYPQLSSHFYDNTR

-399 SWYKNLNTNATK
+399 SWYKNLNTNTTK
-411 FVDFDMNNYKQ
+411 FVDFDQNNYKQ

-433 DDSNTLTFG
+433 DENNTLTFG
-442 AEYKKDT
+442 AEYKKDI
-449 MNGTHLQGR
+449 MNGTHLKGR
-458 GSGVHDITVNG
+458 GSDLHDVTVNG

-483 VYLQDELKVGD
+483 VYLQNEWKIGD

-529 LKANWG
+529 VKANWG

-542 LYELYAQMEKVGM
+542 LYELYSQMEKVGM

-560 NVIGNPD
+560 NVIGNPN

-585 KTTGK
+585 KVNGK

-598 KNMIDGGDYDPVK
+598 KNMIDGGDYDPDK

-629 SGLESEIG
+629 KGLESEIG

-644 SLRGVYNYM
+644 SVRGVYNYL
-653 DAKDLQSGERLAY
+653 DAKDLETGDRLAY
-666 RARHNGLVQLTYTD
+666 RARHNGLLQLTYTD

-697 YHQTNSEGYQND
+697 YHQSNTDGYQQD
-709 YSYSTTGLIVSKQFN
+709 YSYSTTGLTVSKQFN

>member
-1 MKKLNKKRVAL
+1 MRNLNKKKIAL
-12 LTACVVSAVA
+12 LTACVVSAVG
-22 HMGFAAEAEDMDAYE
+22 HMAFAAEADDYDEYS

-44 ATKTQI
+44 ATKTQL
-50 EKKEVPVAVEVIT
+50 EKKEVPQSVEVIT
-63 EQKIKD
+63 EQKIKE

-81 AANVD
+81 ANNID
-86 VQDNGMTGNQVQLRG
+86 VQDNGMTGNQVQMRG

-106 TLILIDGKRMA
+106 TLILVDGKRMA

-132 INISDVERIEVIRG
+132 INISDVERIEIIRS
-146 NGSALYGSDAMGGV
+146 NGSALYGSDAIGGV

-165 KKATTPSISV
+165 KKSTTPSISV

-190 SSGKQGKLSLKLGG
+190 SSGKQGKLSLKIGG

-211 IDSGVYKSYS
+211 LDSGVYKNYS
-221 KDSRTGKITS
+221 KNTTTGAVTS

-245 LNTGLNYAFDD
+245 LNTGLSYAFDD

-276 NSMGTDYTNTGT
+276 SSMATDYTETQMTTLLG
-288 MAPFLTKQAAP
+288 FLRKQAIAGGAP
-299 AALKAMLT
+299 AAMVNSQVFVNGLLK
-307 KPIAD
+307 K
-312 GGKFG
+312 G
-317 LTEGTP
+317 
-323 RYTAMYNAMYDE
+323 YTMEQLNA
-335 FYAQMLESMK
+335 SMPDPTTIK
-345 EKYGDMALP
+345 
-354 VKYPMLSSHFYDNNR
+354 KYPQLSSHFYDNTR

-389 YFSELRKENT
+389 YFSELRKDNT
-399 SWYKNLNTNATK
+399 SWYKNLNTNADK
-411 FVDFDMNNYKQ
+411 FVDFDQNNYKQ

-433 DDSNTLTFG
+433 DDNNTLTFG
-442 AEYKKDT
+442 AEYKKDI
-449 MNGTHLQGR
+449 MNGTHLKGR
-458 GSGVHDITVNG
+458 GTDQHDVTVNG

-483 VYLQDELKVGD
+483 VYLQNEWKIGD

-503 IDHHDSFGTH
+503 IDHHNSFGTH

-529 LKANWG
+529 VKANWG

-542 LYELYAQMEKVGM
+542 LYELYSQMEKVGM

-560 NVIGNPD
+560 NVIGNPE

-585 KTTGK
+585 KVSGK
-590 VTYYHNKI
+590 VTYYQNKI
-598 KNMIDGGDYDPVK
+598 KNMIDGGDYDPDK

-629 SGLESEIG
+629 KGLESEIG

-644 SLRGVYNYM
+644 SVRGVYNYL
-653 DAKDLQSGERLAY
+653 DAKDLETGDRLAY
-666 RARHNGLVQLTYTD
+666 RARHNGLIQLTYTD

-697 YHQTNSEGYQND
+697 YHQSNTDGYQQD
-709 YSYSTTGLIVSKQFN
+709 YSYSTTGLTVSKQFN

>member
-1 MKKLNKKRVAL
+1 MRKMSKKRFAF
-12 LTACVVSAVA
+12 LTACVVSAA
-22 HMGFAAEAEDMDAYE
+22 ANMGFAAEAEDMDVYE

-181 KDEATSFMY
+181 KDEATSFLY

-204 GIEKVRK
+204 GIEKIRK

-221 KDSRTGKITS
+221 KNSSTGAVTS
-231 TDASSTNMYGTRRF
+231 TDASTTNMYGTRRF

-276 NSMGTDYTNTGT
+276 SSMASDYTETQMTTLLGFIRKNAIAGG
-288 MAPFLTKQAAP
+288 AP
-299 AALKAMLT
+299 AAMVNSQAFINRLLAQ
-307 KPIAD
+307 
-312 GGKFG
+312 G
-317 LTEGTP
+317 
-323 RYTAMYNAMYDE
+323 YTMEQLNA
-335 FYAQMLESMK
+335 SMP
-345 EKYGDMALP
+345 DP
-354 VKYPMLSSHFYDNNR
+354 TTIQHYPQISSHFYDNNR

-399 SWYKNLNTNATK
+399 SWYKNLNTNTSK
-411 FVDFDMNNYKQ
+411 FVDFDANNYKQ

-433 DDSNTLTFG
+433 DDNNTLTYG

-483 VYLQDELKVGD
+483 LYLQDELKIGD

-585 KTTGK
+585 KTNGK

-598 KNMIDGGDYDPVK
+598 KNMIDGGDYDPDK
-611 LAQNIIWSEYINR
+611 LAQNIIWTEYINR

-697 YHQTNSEGYQND
+697 YHQNNTEGYQND

>member
-1 MKKLNKKRVAL
+1 MRNLNKKKIAL
-12 LTACVVSAVA
+12 LTACVVSAVG
-22 HMGFAAEAEDMDAYE
+22 HMAFAAEADNYDEYS

-44 ATKTQI
+44 ATKTQL
-50 EKKEVPVAVEVIT
+50 EKKEVPQSVEVIT
-63 EQKIKD
+63 EQKIKE

-81 AANVD
+81 ANNID
-86 VQDNGMTGNQVQLRG
+86 VQDNGMTGNQVQMRG

-106 TLILIDGKRMA
+106 TLILVDGKRMA
-117 AENTQSSQN
+117 AENTQSSKN

-132 INISDVERIEVIRG
+132 INISDVERIEIIRS
-146 NGSALYGSDAMGGV
+146 NGSALYGSDAIGGV

-165 KKATTPSISV
+165 KKSTTPSISV

-190 SSGKQGKLSLKLGG
+190 SSGKQGKLSLKIGG

-211 IDSGVYKSYS
+211 LDSGVYKNYS
-221 KDSRTGKITS
+221 KNTTTGAVTS

-245 LNTGLNYAFDD
+245 LNTGLSYAFDD

-276 NSMGTDYTNTGT
+276 SSMATDYTETQMTTLLG
-288 MAPFLTKQAAP
+288 FLRKQAIAGGAP
-299 AALKAMLT
+299 AAMVNSQVFVNGLLK
-307 KPIAD
+307 K
-312 GGKFG
+312 G
-317 LTEGTP
+317 
-323 RYTAMYNAMYDE
+323 YTMEQLNA
-335 FYAQMLESMK
+335 SMPDPTTIK
-345 EKYGDMALP
+345 
-354 VKYPMLSSHFYDNNR
+354 KYPQLSSHFYDNTR

-389 YFSELRKENT
+389 YFSELRKDNT
-399 SWYKNLNTNATK
+399 SWYKNLNTNADK
-411 FVDFDMNNYKQ
+411 FVDFDQNNYKE

-433 DDSNTLTFG
+433 DDNNTLTFG
-442 AEYKKDT
+442 AEYKKDI
-449 MNGTHLQGR
+449 MNGTHLKGR
-458 GSGVHDITVNG
+458 GTDQHDVTVNG
-469 KSKTSS
+469 KSKISS

-483 VYLQDELKVGD
+483 VYLQNEWKIGD

-529 LKANWG
+529 VKANWG

-542 LYELYAQMEKVGM
+542 LYELYSQMEKVGM

-585 KTTGK
+585 KVNGK

-598 KNMIDGGDYDPVK
+598 KNMIDGGDYDPDK
-611 LAQNIIWSEYINR
+611 LAQNIIWSKYINR

-629 SGLESEIG
+629 KGLESEIG

-644 SLRGVYNYM
+644 SVRGVYNYL
-653 DAKDLQSGERLAY
+653 DAKDLETGDRLAY
-666 RARHNGLVQLTYTD
+666 RARHNGLIQLTYSD

-697 YHQTNSEGYQND
+697 YHQSNTDGYQQD
-709 YSYSTTGLIVSKQFN
+709 YSYSTTGLTVSKQFN

-747 TYSIDGRT
+747 TYSIDGHT